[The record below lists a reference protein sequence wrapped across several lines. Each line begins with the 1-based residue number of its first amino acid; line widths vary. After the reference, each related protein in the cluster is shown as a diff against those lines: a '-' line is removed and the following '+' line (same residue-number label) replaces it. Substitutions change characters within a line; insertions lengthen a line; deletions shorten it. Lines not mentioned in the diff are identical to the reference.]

1 NSSPLSLNLS
11 RFLSWHVKMTEM
23 PSFMIENPKFEPY
36 KPKKRRYYSS
46 SMVSIF
52 ISIFTYVLI
61 FYVFEVSP
69 SSIFKDTK
77 VLFFIS
83 NTLILIIAADY
94 GAFSDKESH
103 DFYSEYKDA
112 TATMRSRADYYSPI
126 PVSRQRENL
135 RDAEIKNP
143 KDVETKNPKEEEEP
157 MVKEIICVSPPEKI
171 VRVVNEEK
179 PRDVLAI
186 ENYKQ
191 VTDQTVA
198 SEEACDA
205 RNHVNPNKPYG
216 RSRSDKPRRKR
227 LSEGTETTKRKSYGR
242 RKSDCS
248 TWMVIPEKWEN
259 VKEESEEFSKLSNE
273 ELNKRVEEFIQRFNR
288 QIRSQSSR
296 VSAT

>member
-1 NSSPLSLNLS
+1 
-11 RFLSWHVKMTEM
+11 MTEM

-135 RDAEIKNP
+135 RDAKI
-143 KDVETKNPKEEEEP
+143 KNPKEEEEGVP
-157 MVKEIICVSPPEKI
+157 IVKEIVYVSPPEKI
-171 VRVVNEEK
+171 VTVVNEEK

-186 ENYKQ
+186 ENFKH

-227 LSEGTETTKRKSYGR
+227 LSEGTEKTKRKSYGR

-296 VSAT
+296 VSSS

>member
-1 NSSPLSLNLS
+1 
-11 RFLSWHVKMTEM
+11 
-23 PSFMIENPKFEPY
+23 
-36 KPKKRRYYSS
+36 
-46 SMVSIF
+46 
-52 ISIFTYVLI
+52 
-61 FYVFEVSP
+61 
-69 SSIFKDTK
+69 
-77 VLFFIS
+77 
-83 NTLILIIAADY
+83 
-94 GAFSDKESH
+94 
-103 DFYSEYKDA
+103 
-112 TATMRSRADYYSPI
+112 MRSRADYYSPI
-126 PVSRQRENL
+126 PVSRQGENL

-143 KDVETKNPKEEEEP
+143 KDVETKNPKEEEEEEAS
-157 MVKEIICVSPPEKI
+157 MVKEIVCVSQPEKI

-186 ENYKQ
+186 ENFKH

-198 SEEACDA
+198 SKESCDA

-227 LSEGTETTKRKSYGR
+227 LSECTETTKRKSYGR

-259 VKEESEEFSKLSNE
+259 IKEESEEFSKLSNE

-296 VSAT
+296 VSST

>member
-1 NSSPLSLNLS
+1 
-11 RFLSWHVKMTEM
+11 MTEM
-23 PSFMIENPKFEPY
+23 PSHMIENPKFEPY
-36 KPKKRRYYSS
+36 KPKKQRCYSS
-46 SMVSIF
+46 SILTIF
-52 ISIFTYVLI
+52 LSIFTYIMI
-61 FYVFEVSP
+61 FYVFQVSP
-69 SSIFKDTK
+69 SSVFKDTK

-103 DFYSEYKDA
+103 DFYSEYTAA

-126 PVSRQRENL
+126 PVSRQGENL

-143 KDVETKNPKEEEEP
+143 KDVETKNPKEEEEEAS
-157 MVKEIICVSPPEKI
+157 MVKEIVYVSPPEKI
-171 VRVVNEEK
+171 VTVVNEEK

-186 ENYKQ
+186 ENIKQ

-227 LSEGTETTKRKSYGR
+227 LSEGTEMTKRKSYGR

-296 VSAT
+296 VSST

>member
-1 NSSPLSLNLS
+1 
-11 RFLSWHVKMTEM
+11 MTEM
-23 PSFMIENPKFEPY
+23 PSYRIENPKFEPN

-46 SMVSIF
+46 SMLSIF
-52 ISIFTYVLI
+52 LSIFAYIMI
-61 FYVFEVSP
+61 FYVFEVTL
-69 SSIFKDTK
+69 SSVFKDTK

-83 NTLILIIAADY
+83 NTLILVIAADY

-103 DFYSEYKDA
+103 DFHSEYTAA

-126 PVSRQRENL
+126 PVSRQGENL

-143 KDVETKNPKEEEEP
+143 KDVETKNPKEEEEEEAS
-157 MVKEIICVSPPEKI
+157 MMKEIVCVSPPEKI

-186 ENYKQ
+186 ENYKK
-191 VTDQTVA
+191 VTGQTIA

-205 RNHVNPNKPYG
+205 RKHVNPNKPYG

-227 LSEGTETTKRKSYGR
+227 LSECTETTKRKSYGR

-248 TWMVIPEKWEN
+248 TRMVIPEKWEN

>member
-1 NSSPLSLNLS
+1 
-11 RFLSWHVKMTEM
+11 MTEM
-23 PSFMIENPKFEPY
+23 PSYMIENPKFEPY
-36 KPKKRRYYSS
+36 KPKKRRYYTS
-46 SMVSIF
+46 SMLTIF
-52 ISIFTYVLI
+52 LSIFTYIMI

-69 SSIFKDTK
+69 SSVFKDTK

-103 DFYSEYKDA
+103 DFYSEYKAA

-135 RDAEIKNP
+135 RDAKI
-143 KDVETKNPKEEEEP
+143 KNPKEEEEGVP
-157 MVKEIICVSPPEKI
+157 MVKEIVYVYPPEKI
-171 VRVVNEEK
+171 VTVVNEEK

-186 ENYKQ
+186 ENFKQ

-248 TWMVIPEKWEN
+248 TRMVIPEKWEN

-296 VSAT
+296 VSST